1 MHDENFENEY
11 DFIKS
16 LFSNKKDEEDD
27 DVLIEK
33 VLKGQKYS
41 DDEDDTI
48 EVKKELMTVAK
59 RKLNRKTTAKDN
71 VRTMKKMSTR
81 KRQPK

>member
-27 DVLIEK
+27 ILIEN
-33 VLKGQKYS
+33 VLKVQKDS
-41 DDEDDTI
+41 DDEDEAI

-59 RKLNRKTTAKDN
+59 RKSNRKTT
-71 VRTMKKMSTR
+71 S
-81 KRQPK
+81 